1 MFCLAIAYN
10 YDLKKKRN
18 AFQTSYEDNF
28 FIQNTNQSMFNIC
41 WQHIQSMSLSQ
52 NNDNYY
58 WRILVIAKE
67 EERYLENHDNYY

>member
-1 MFCLAIAYN
+1 MFCLAIAHN
-10 YDLKKKRN
+10 YDLKKKHN

-41 WQHIQSMSLSQ
+41 WQHIQSMNLSQ

-67 EERYLENHDNYY
+67 EERYLGNHDNYY